1 MEKADKRKIVLIG
14 IWNGG
19 NELCL
24 CTVKPEFM

>member
-1 MEKADKRKIVLIG
+1 MEKADKKKDSSYWN
-14 IWNGG
+14 WNGG